1 MLSQL
6 ESILFYY
13 VIITRLASLW
23 RHLRATGLKHT
34 LRQSYSTFLN
44 KLFALAQRIP
54 AIKHT
59 VAEQLD
65 TATLEL
71 AQKVHPP
78 PSTPTQAHNLQLAPT
93 YAHLP
98 PLTALPPTG
107 IKNGQLSELLEKYA
121 ELPGTAWEKGRV
133 SGAVYSGRKEVEQV
147 WGEAFTL
154 FGVSNPLHADV
165 FPGSSPLSRLAS
177 LIESTRDTQNGR
189 RNSSHDTF
197 PLWG

>member
-13 VIITRLASLW
+13 VILTRLASLW

-71 AQKVHPP
+71 AQKVHP
-78 PSTPTQAHNLQLAPT
+78 
-93 YAHLP
+93 LP
-98 PLTALPPTG
+98 PPPPKLTISSSLPPTP
-107 IKNGQLSELLEKYA
+107 IC
-121 ELPGTAWEKGRV
+121 P
-133 SGAVYSGRKEVEQV
+133 
-147 WGEAFTL
+147 
-154 FGVSNPLHADV
+154 P
-165 FPGSSPLSRLAS
+165 SPLSPPQGSKMGNSPSYLRNMPSYRVLP
-177 LIESTRDTQNGR
+177 GR
-189 RNSSHDTF
+189 K
-197 PLWG
+197 GE